1 MDKTARILIAG
12 AGPVGLAAALELARR
27 GFRPEIIDNDGEP
40 TPESR
45 ALAVNPRTLALLAP
59 SGVTRRLLAKGHRV
73 DGFLLMDGDEPLVRM
88 DMGNASGPYPFL
100 LSYPQSETEKL
111 LIGALAERG
120 IAVGWHTPLESLDT
134 DEAGIIANGTPFD
147 ALIGADGSHS
157 FVRKAMGIGFP
168 GTSEQQEFGLADIRF
183 KDWPHPW
190 DKAVGM
196 FRGDHVL
203 AFIPM
208 GEGFGRFISTRPDT
222 LSVLPD
228 GAKAGDVV
236 WQSAFRISYRQA
248 ETYQK
253 GNVFLAGDAA
263 HIHSPIGGRGMNL
276 GIEDACWLAW
286 MLAEGRSDGYTE
298 ARHPVGA
305 QVLRMT
311 SIPTGFLAS
320 KARWRKL
327 FLHLVLSPL
336 LGAAFVQ
343 RRVIP
348 ALLGLNSPAAPW
360 LAPNGRL
367 G

>member
-1 MDKTARILIAG
+1 MDKTSRILIAG

-27 GFRPEIIDNDGEP
+27 GFRPDIIDNDGEP

-59 SGVTRRLLAKGHRV
+59 SGVTQRLLAKGHRV
-73 DGFLLMDGDEPLVRM
+73 DGFLLMDGDEKLVRL
-88 DMGNASGPYPFL
+88 DIGNVGGPYPFL
-100 LSYPQSETEKL
+100 LSYPQSETEKV

-120 IAVGWHTPLESLDT
+120 IDVGWHKPLESLDT
-134 DEAGIIANGTPFD
+134 DGERIIANGEPCD
-147 ALIGADGSHS
+147 VLIGADGSHS
-157 FVRKAMGIGFP
+157 FVRRAMGIDFP
-168 GTSEQQEFGLADIRF
+168 GTSEAQEFGLADIRF
-183 KDWPHPW
+183 KDWPYPW
-190 DKAVGM
+190 DKAVGL
-196 FRGDHVL
+196 FRDDHVL

-222 LSVLPD
+222 LAVLPE
-228 GAKAGDVV
+228 GARAGDVI
-236 WQSAFRISYRQA
+236 WQSAFKISYRQA

-286 MLAEGRSDGYTE
+286 MLTEGRSAEYTQ

-305 QVLRMT
+305 EVLRMT
-311 SIPTGFLAS
+311 SIPTNFLAS
-320 KARWRKL
+320 KARWRRY
-327 FLHLVLSPL
+327 FLRLVLSPL
-336 LGAAFVQ
+336 LGPAFVQ

-360 LAPNGRL
+360 LAANGRL